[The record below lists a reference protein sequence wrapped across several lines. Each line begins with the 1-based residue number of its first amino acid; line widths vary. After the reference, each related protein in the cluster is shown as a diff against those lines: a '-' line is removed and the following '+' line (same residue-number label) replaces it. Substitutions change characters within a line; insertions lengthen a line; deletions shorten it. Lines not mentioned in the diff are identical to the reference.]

1 MGAYSLIA
9 PDAQCG
15 PRCPEHVE
23 FLPANFRRYAALRPV
38 RDCEVTAL
46 FVSVIRLAAK
56 LEPETASNNQ
66 AAIAR
71 TLDPAMVSLV
81 GIWSIY

>member
-1 MGAYSLIA
+1 L
-9 PDAQCG
+9 PDS
-15 PRCPEHVE
+15 
-23 FLPANFRRYAALRPV
+23 PV